1 MPRMPLGLVLLTA
14 AASAGPA
21 QEKTAVATFAGERFW
36 SMQADFDHV
45 PGVISTSS
53 GYAGGRVVA
62 NPTCAQV
69 SDAGTGH
76 AESVDGPYDPAKVS
90 YVQLL
95 AYYWQHVDP
104 SVKDRQFCGV
114 GRQYRTT
121 IFGHGTGQRELA
133 KASKQR
139 VQAELKKSIYAGPFK
154 GKDYHQDFY
163 KKEFV

>member
-1 MPRMPLGLVLLTA
+1 MPRVLLGLVSLTA

-76 AESVDGPYDPAKVS
+76 AESVDGPTIRPK
-90 YVQLL
+90 
-95 AYYWQHVDP
+95 
-104 SVKDRQFCGV
+104 C
-114 GRQYRTT
+114 RTSNCSLT
-121 IFGHGTGQRELA
+121 IGTT
-133 KASKQR
+133 
-139 VQAELKKSIYAGPFK
+139 SIRA
-154 GKDYHQDFY
+154 
-163 KKEFV
+163 

>member
-1 MPRMPLGLVLLTA
+1 MPRVLLGLVSLTA

-114 GRQYRTT
+114 GRQHRTQFSAT
-121 IFGHGTGQRELA
+121 APGSGSWRKHPAARPGGVEEVDLRRPLF
-133 KASKQR
+133 
-139 VQAELKKSIYAGPFK
+139 
-154 GKDYHQDFY
+154 
-163 KKEFV
+163 